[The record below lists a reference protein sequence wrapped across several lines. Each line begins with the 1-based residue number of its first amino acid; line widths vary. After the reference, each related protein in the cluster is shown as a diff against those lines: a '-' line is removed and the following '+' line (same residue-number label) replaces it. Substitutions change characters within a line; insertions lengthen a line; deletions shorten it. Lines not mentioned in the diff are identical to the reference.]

1 MIGCGSFARL
11 CHGPAQQQQR
21 ASHPDIELAACCDA
35 DPVRSLRYAEEFGF
49 GRSYS
54 DAQAMLSAERPDAVV
69 MAVPP
74 AVACAAA
81 CPVLERGFPLLLEKP
96 PGLTAAELDRLVAA
110 AGRGGGRAQVAF
122 NRRHMPVMQ
131 RALEILAGAFR
142 RGSVERIDY
151 DMIRHER
158 WDPDFSTTAI
168 HAIDAALVLAR
179 APFRSAEI
187 RYQALR
193 RGDLEAAD
201 VDIEARCS
209 PGPRVLVRIR
219 PVSGGNSESAT
230 VRAAG
235 RSLVLRIPVSPQS
248 PGDGCAEHWS
258 DGKLVASFSD
268 REFGAVGRLG
278 VLGETGAF
286 LGAVRSGGAFS
297 PGLED
302 CRQQVALMEAIRARR
317 EGPIHFESR

>member
-1 MIGCGSFARL
+1 
-11 CHGPAQQQQR
+11 
-21 ASHPDIELAACCDA
+21 
-35 DPVRSLRYAEEFGF
+35 
-49 GRSYS
+49 
-54 DAQAMLSAERPDAVV
+54 MLSAERPDAVV

-219 PVSGGNSESAT
+219 PVSGGTRSPRPCGPPAGRWSCGSRSRRSPRATAAPSTGATGSSSPRSPTANSAPWAGSASSA
-230 VRAAG
+230 RPGRSSAPCAPAG
-235 RSLVLRIPVSPQS
+235 RSPRGSRTAASRWRSWRRSAPAARGRSISS
-248 PGDGCAEHWS
+248 RADGPRPLAC
-258 DGKLVASFSD
+258 
-268 REFGAVGRLG
+268 
-278 VLGETGAF
+278 T
-286 LGAVRSGGAFS
+286 
-297 PGLED
+297 P
-302 CRQQVALMEAIRARR
+302 
-317 EGPIHFESR
+317 